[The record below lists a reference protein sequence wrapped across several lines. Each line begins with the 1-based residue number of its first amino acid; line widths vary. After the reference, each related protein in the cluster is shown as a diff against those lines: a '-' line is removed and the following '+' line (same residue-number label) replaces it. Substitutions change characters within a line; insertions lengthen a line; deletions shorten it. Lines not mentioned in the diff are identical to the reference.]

1 MRWLPRFLNVR
12 QARTILE
19 TLLLGTVLWFS
30 LLILQSPPSSSIVR
44 LGVMSLLVGP
54 ICMLLYALRLQL
66 PKGSWWRQAIF
77 EVAIAGVLSLVL
89 SGMELAFIFVLL
101 RHPASSTFRRDSY
114 RPYELAALALAANC
128 ATFVIFRTGRR
139 LWLFWDRLRRT
150 QLQWALTH
158 AHVMVLALGAG
169 LLIVLVESLVISH
182 SRDFFLVVPTTVGLI
197 VLSVIA
203 LAAVVPPSALFSY
216 LVVRRIT
223 DRLKTLAAATS
234 TLRGGN
240 YAVRV
245 PVVGEDEVA
254 QLQADFNAMAAD
266 LERTMHELQGERDR
280 VAGLLQARRELIA
293 NVSHELRTP
302 MATLRGYLETTLT
315 HWDDRSQPTLHH
327 DLQVME
333 NEVIHLQGLVED
345 LFALSRAEV
354 GKLTLR
360 CEPTDVGILVQR
372 IVETAAPL
380 VWQASRI
387 EVVAEVACG
396 LPSVLVD
403 GNRLEQVLQNLLHNA
418 VRHTSPGGIVAV
430 VVVVEPEVVV
440 LQVKDTGEGIAPG
453 DLPHVWER
461 FYQTES
467 ARIGS
472 GTGLGLAL
480 VKEWVEAMGG
490 IVSAESVLGE
500 GSCFSI
506 SLMIS
511 CCATSNQS

>member
-1 MRWLPRFLNVR
+1 MRWLPRLLNVR

-19 TLLLGTVLWFS
+19 TLLPGTLLWFS

-44 LGVMSLLVGP
+44 LIISLLVGP
-54 ICMLLYALRLQL
+54 GCMLLYTLRLQL
-66 PKGSWWRQAIF
+66 PKGSWWRQALI
-77 EVAIAGVLSLVL
+77 EMASAGLLSLVL
-89 SGMELAFIFVLL
+89 SGMEMAFIFVLL
-101 RHPASSTFRRDSY
+101 RHPAPNKFWRDNY
-114 RPYELAALALAANC
+114 RPYELTVLAFAANC
-128 ATFVIFRTGRR
+128 AAFVIFRIGRR

-169 LLIVLVESLVISH
+169 LLIILLESLVISR
-182 SRDFFLVVPTTVGLI
+182 SRDFFLVVPTTVVLI

-234 TLRGGN
+234 VLRSGN
-240 YAVRV
+240 YSVRV
-245 PVVGEDEVA
+245 PVVGEDEVS

-266 LERTMHELQGERDR
+266 LERTMHELRGERDR

-302 MATLRGYLETTLT
+302 MATLRSYLETTLT
-315 HWDDRSQPTLHH
+315 HWDDRSQPTLQH

-360 CEPTDVGILVQR
+360 CEPTDVGILVRR

-380 VWQASRI
+380 VWQVSKI
-387 EVVAEVACG
+387 EVVAEVPCG

-403 GNRLEQVLQNLLHNA
+403 ANRLEQVLQNLLHNA

-430 VVVVEPEVVV
+430 VVMAEPEVV
-440 LQVKDTGEGIAPG
+440 LLRVKDTGEGIAPG
-453 DLPHVWER
+453 DLPHIWER

-490 IVSAESVLGE
+490 TVSAESVLGE

-506 SLMIS
+506 CLPRM
-511 CCATSNQS
+511 

>member
-1 MRWLPRFLNVR
+1 MRWPPYFLNVR

-19 TLLLGTVLWFS
+19 TLLLGTLLWFS
-30 LLILQSPPSSSIVR
+30 LLILRSPPSSSIVR
-44 LGVMSLLVGP
+44 LIISLLVGP
-54 ICMLLYALRLQL
+54 GCMLLYTLRLQL
-66 PKGSWWRQAIF
+66 PKGSWWRQALI
-77 EVAIAGVLSLVL
+77 EVTSAGLLSLVL
-89 SGMELAFIFVLL
+89 TGMELAFIFVLL
-101 RHPASSTFRRDSY
+101 RQPAPNTFWRDNY
-114 RPYELAALALAANC
+114 RPYELAVLALAANC
-128 ATFVIFRTGRR
+128 AAFVIFRIGRR

-169 LLIVLVESLVISH
+169 LLIVLVESLVIAR
-182 SRDFFLVVPTTVGLI
+182 SRDFFLVVPTTVVLI

-234 TLRGGN
+234 VLRSGN

-266 LERTMHELQGERDR
+266 LERAMHELQGERDR

-302 MATLRGYLETTLT
+302 MATLRSYLETTLT

-333 NEVIHLQGLVED
+333 NELIHLQGLVED

-360 CEPTDVGILVQR
+360 CEPTDVGILVLR

-387 EVVAEVACG
+387 EVVADMPCE

-430 VVVVEPEVVV
+430 VVRAEPEAVV

-490 IVSAESVLGE
+490 TVSAESVVGE
-500 GSCFSI
+500 GSCFNICLPRKNSPR
-506 SLMIS
+506 
-511 CCATSNQS
+511 

>member
-1 MRWLPRFLNVR
+1 MRRLPRFLNNR
-12 QARTILE
+12 RARAVLE
-19 TLLLGTVLWFS
+19 TLLLGTLLWFS
-30 LLILQSPPSSSIVR
+30 LLIIQSPPSYSIVR
-44 LGVMSLLVGP
+44 LIMSLLVGP

-66 PKGSWWRQAIF
+66 PKGSWWRQSIF
-77 EVAIAGVLSLVL
+77 EVITAGVLGLVL

-101 RHPASSTFRRDSY
+101 QHPAPNAFWRDNY
-114 RPYELAALALAANC
+114 RPYELVVLALVADCAA
-128 ATFVIFRTGRR
+128 FVIFRIGGR

-150 QLQWALTH
+150 QLQWELTH
-158 AHVMVLALGAG
+158 AHVMVVALGAG
-169 LLIVLVESLVISH
+169 LLIVLVESLVIAH
-182 SRDFFLVVPTTVGLI
+182 SRNFFFVVPTTVVLI

-234 TLRGGN
+234 ILRSGN

-254 QLQADFNAMAAD
+254 QLQADFNAMATN

-315 HWDDRSQPTLHH
+315 HWDDHSQPALHH

-360 CEPTDVGILVQR
+360 CEPTDVGILVRR

-380 VWQASRI
+380 VWQASKI
-387 EVVAEVACG
+387 EVVADVPCE
-396 LPSVLVD
+396 LPSLLVD
-403 GNRLEQVLQNLLHNA
+403 ANRLEQVLQNLLHNA

-430 VVVVEPEVVV
+430 VVMAEPEVVV

-453 DLPHVWER
+453 DLPHIWER
-461 FYQTES
+461 FYQTEN
-467 ARIGS
+467 ARMGS

-490 IVSAESVLGE
+490 TVFAESVLGE

-506 SLMIS
+506 RLPRK
-511 CCATSNQS
+511 